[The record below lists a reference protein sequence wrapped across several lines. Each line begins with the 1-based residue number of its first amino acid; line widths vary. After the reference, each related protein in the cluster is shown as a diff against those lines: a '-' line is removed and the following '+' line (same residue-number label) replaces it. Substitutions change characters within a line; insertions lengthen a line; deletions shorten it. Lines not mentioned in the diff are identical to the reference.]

1 MIKRLNREK
10 LNLLR
15 VLSNDHAF
23 KPISETFLYNPV
35 ITCCA
40 PPPHVG
46 YGVRLYDG

>member
-40 PPPHVG
+40 PPHLG
-46 YGVRLYDG
+46 HGVRVYVG

>member
-1 MIKRLNREK
+1 MIKRLIREK

-35 ITCCA
+35 ITCA
-40 PPPHVG
+40 PPHLG
-46 YGVRLYDG
+46 HGVRVYVG